1 MFWQRP
7 EESVWTERSD
17 LRITWPENGGDAYTN
32 AYIALD
38 VLGEY
43 VENNT
48 MFETVDHV
56 ALFSGSVR
64 SGLVQQ
70 FISYSCLIYAQA
82 LLEYVMFIMW
92 WRSVIEIIII
102 INVDV

>member
-1 MFWQRP
+1 MGVFCWQRP
-7 EESVWTERSD
+7 DESVWTERSD
-17 LRITWPENGGDAYTN
+17 LRITWPENGDTYTN

-56 ALFSGSVR
+56 ALLLGSVR
-64 SGLVQQ
+64 SGLMQQ
-70 FISYSCLIYAQA
+70 FIS
-82 LLEYVMFIMW
+82 
-92 WRSVIEIIII
+92 
-102 INVDV
+102 